1 MVKSDEGSNFI
12 LKSNGL
18 QPWIK
23 GLGGGLRCFSVY
35 KMSKTENDI
44 VDPVKIIKSLKNPTS
59 KDSLV
64 VPRGTVNQ
72 ILQKSTDL
80 CIPWLKDLNID
91 IITTPQSSKTLSM
104 KFAKMISKNL
114 DKKFIPAGTVK
125 DLESARISSDIPAS
139 YSAKSISDLNRS
151 LAKMKMSK
159 SQELHKHF
167 RPRDRKF
174 ITDWQK
180 IRANDQF
187 EQGKNVLLVDDVI
200 SDGATMLEMA
210 NVLKKLGVN
219 VVGCITMI
227 KTTK

>member
-1 MVKSDEGSNFI
+1 
-12 LKSNGL
+12 
-18 QPWIK
+18 
-23 GLGGGLRCFSVY
+23 
-35 KMSKTENDI
+35 
-44 VDPVKIIKSLKNPTS
+44 
-59 KDSLV
+59 
-64 VPRGTVNQ
+64 
-72 ILQKSTDL
+72 
-80 CIPWLKDLNID
+80 
-91 IITTPQSSKTLSM
+91 M